1 MRSGEDITLP
11 VSPGDNFPGHN
22 EVGQEETLPHGEVTQ
37 ALLCDPG
44 D

>member
-11 VSPGDNFPGHN
+11 VSPGDNFSGHN
-22 EVGQEETLPHGEVTQ
+22 EVDQKEMLPHGEVTQ
-37 ALLCDPG
+37 ALLYNPG